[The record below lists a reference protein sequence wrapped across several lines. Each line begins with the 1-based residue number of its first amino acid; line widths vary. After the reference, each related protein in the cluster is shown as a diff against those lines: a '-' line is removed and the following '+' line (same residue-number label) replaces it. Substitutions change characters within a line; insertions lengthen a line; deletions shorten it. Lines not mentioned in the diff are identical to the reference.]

1 MYFPITGKYYIGM
14 DVEAYIASGILELYV
29 AGLLSDEENL
39 EVYRYAEEYPRIKLE
54 IKEIEASVLALS
66 KTASPKISRR
76 KGFDDL
82 KVRIGQRKDRT
93 VVQLPKE
100 KTNWSAYVGW
110 AAAILFGAGLF
121 YFYNQS
127 NELKGTLEVANEEN
141 EVLEEQIFEARK
153 SAANS
158 EQLLNA
164 IRDKDINIIP
174 LSGQKAAPDSYAQV
188 YWNKEEKKVFID
200 ALGLPEPPDGMVYQV
215 WSLKLSPLTPTSLGL
230 LENFM
235 ADENKIFTLENAN
248 ASEAFGITLEPAG
261 GSDSP
266 TMEQLYTLGAVTT
279 S

>member
-1 MYFPITGKYYIGM
+1 M

-29 AGLLSDEENL
+29 AGLLSEEENM
-39 EVYRYAEEYPRIKLE
+39 EIYRYAGEYPRIRLE
-54 IKEIEASVLALS
+54 IEEIEASILALS
-66 KTASPKISRR
+66 KTASPKIFKT

-82 KVRIGQRKDRT
+82 KVRIGQRKDTRVFT
-93 VVQLPKE
+93 LPKE

-127 NELKGTLEVANEEN
+127 GELKNTLEVVNEEN
-141 EVLEEQIFEARK
+141 VVLEEQIIEARN

-158 EQLLNA
+158 TQLLNA
-164 IRDKDINIIP
+164 IRDREISIVP
-174 LSGQKAAPDSYAQV
+174 LAGQAVAPESYARV

-230 LENFM
+230 LVDF
-235 ADENKIFTLENAN
+235 AVDENKIFTLDNAN
-248 ASEAFGITLEPAG
+248 ASEAFGITLEPEG
-261 GSDSP
+261 GSETP
-266 TMEQLYTLGAVTT
+266 TMDQLYTLGAVTA